1 MDPHYVGSKR
11 IGLGSL
17 LLETPANI
25 LGCLLVPT
33 GKHQCGGIGSS
44 DIEIVGHLLEQGLG
58 GLHGAL
64 VIAYGAEDLREQ
76 DAVERSGVLDLAHLL
91 ERHLVL
97 LHILE
102 AHAPEPQH
110 RIRLIQSLQRSVG
123 AGRVSET
130 SEGSRHLDEHGLVR
144 REFRHEIPQD
154 RFRSFLVFYDLQKR

>member
-76 DAVERSGVLDLAHLL
+76 DAVERGGILDLPHLF
-91 ERHLVL
+91 EGHLVL
-97 LHILE
+97 LHVLKTHASESQNGVCLIE
-102 AHAPEPQH
+102 AFQCG
-110 RIRLIQSLQRSVG
+110 IG
-123 AGRVSET
+123 T
-130 SEGSRHLDEHGLVR
+130 
-144 REFRHEIPQD
+144 
-154 RFRSFLVFYDLQKR
+154 